1 VPFFFVFFCFCCF
14 NKEKAR
20 KEIVTSPQKGKNW
33 TIVVFNILFKSSIL
47 CDSMVVLVV
56 LLDEY
61 LILISISINTTLST
75 FCYFVHSFPLTST
88 FFAAS
93 LSKPKIF
100 NCGGHRYCT
109 KFSYCQFFILSGDLH
124 IIFLCNFL
132 SNRYSFNFFPLLLVL

>member
-1 VPFFFVFFCFCCF
+1 
-14 NKEKAR
+14 
-20 KEIVTSPQKGKNW
+20 VTSPQKGKNW

-100 NCGGHRYCT
+100 NCGGHRYCCVASSLIASSS
-109 KFSYCQFFILSGDLH
+109 FLVVIFILSSFATSSLIDILS
-124 IIFLCNFL
+124 ISFLCF
-132 SNRYSFNFFPLLLVL
+132 